1 MRVLFDHDGRV
12 DDAVALAVLAAS
24 TEVELLGVC
33 VTPGDGGVGAG
44 VAVSRALLSMAGLDG
59 VPVAGG
65 NLGPGHPFPEA
76 LRVDGERLL
85 DRPVLAG
92 KVPASGDPSGDG
104 DEAAHLMAARLLRSA
119 GEPVV
124 VVVTGP
130 LSTLAAALD
139 EHPDVEDRIER
150 LYWMGGAIDVP
161 GNVEEDGHD
170 GSAEWNAY
178 CDPPAAARVWD
189 SNLDIHLCPLD
200 ATNAVPLT
208 AELVERLSACEGSD
222 LARFAAEAYG
232 GVEASAYHC
241 WDALTALWTLR
252 PDLLFPEVV
261 PCEVVTDPPAD
272 GQIRRAMAGRAV
284 TSALDADGPGAHDE
298 LVARLCA
305 WRPR

>member
-1 MRVLFDHDGRV
+1 MRVIFDHDGGV
-12 DDAVALAVLAAS
+12 DDSVALAVLAAS
-24 TEVELLGVC
+24 PEVDLLGVC
-33 VTPGDGGVGAG
+33 VTPGGGTVGAS
-44 VAVSRALLSMAGLDG
+44 VAVSRALLGVAGLDG

-65 NLGPGHPFPEA
+65 TLGPGHPFPDA
-76 LRVDGERLL
+76 LRDGERLVDL
-85 DRPVLAG
+85 PALGGRVTSGAG
-92 KVPASGDPSGDG
+92 PSGEV
-104 DEAAHLMAARLLRSA
+104 DEAAHLMAARLVRSA

-124 VVVTGP
+124 VVATGP

-161 GNVEEDGHD
+161 GNVEKDGHD
-170 GSAEWNAY
+170 GSAEWNAR

-208 AELVERLSACEGSD
+208 AELVGRLSACEGSD

-232 GVEASAYHC
+232 GVEVSAHHC
-241 WDALTALWTLR
+241 WDVLTVLWPLR
-252 PDLLFPEVV
+252 SDLLFPEVV
-261 PCEVVTDPPAD
+261 PCEVLTDPPAD

-284 TSALDADGPGAHDE
+284 TAALDADGPGVHDE
-298 LVARLCA
+298 LVTRLCS

>member
-1 MRVLFDHDGRV
+1 MRVLFDHDGGV

-33 VTPGDGGVGAG
+33 VTPGDGAVAAG
-44 VAVSRALLSMAGLDG
+44 VAVSRALLSMAGRDG

-65 NLGPGHPFPEA
+65 VLAPGHPFPEA
-76 LRVDGERLL
+76 LRVDGERLA

-92 KVPASGDPSGDG
+92 RVPGGAGPSGDG
-104 DEAAHLMAARLLRSA
+104 DEPAHIMAARLLRSA
-119 GEPVV
+119 GEPTVV
-124 VVVTGP
+124 VATGP

-161 GNVEEDGHD
+161 GNVQEDGHD

-178 CDPPAAARVWD
+178 CDPPAVARVWD

-241 WDALTALWTLR
+241 WDVLTALWPLR

-284 TSALDADGPGAHDE
+284 TAALDADGPGAHDE